1 MRSPAKDKNTVV
13 LPGTDVAGDLA
24 GISAGRGK
32 WIERTNRYE
41 INGRTYAVESTGT
54 VFPDSGP
61 GFVKLSRSEYKVLR
75 QLIGSDGDIRPCVS
89 WGCCCSPG

>member
-1 MRSPAKDKNTVV
+1 LKPPNDRHNLDNIRMGSRAKDKNTVV
-13 LPGTDVAGDLA
+13 LPGTDVADDLA

-32 WIERTNRYE
+32 WIEQTNRYQ

-61 GFVKLSRSEYKVLR
+61 
-75 QLIGSDGDIRPCVS
+75 VS
-89 WGCCCSPG
+89 